1 MKEIGKARFNVGIG
15 WFVLMFCMGLMD
27 LPFRYFLKD
36 DLSLSASELAWFFAI
51 VNIPIYIKPV
61 LGFFTDVVKLRGSRR
76 RYYMLISLLICSI
89 VYFVLGFVSTIEEA
103 LLSYFILTL
112 FLTQVSI
119 ILGAMIVEYGNKY
132 QNTGGFSSL
141 RIASIKIAVLIGGP
155 IGGYLAM
162 KDINIST
169 SICATMMMILLPIYY
184 LTFKEKKNETNEYNF
199 YAEFKNQLK
208 NLLHS
213 RVLLLTILLIFLW
226 KISPGFTTPLLY
238 YQTDQLQFNSSF
250 IGLLYSLLAAGGI
263 IGAIM
268 YNHLCKHINLRLLLI
283 IGITIDAIDSLIYLA
298 YNGQVSAVL
307 ITALNGITAALC
319 ALPLYDLAA
328 RATPK
333 KSESIG
339 YALILSVWNVA
350 DALSDVLASKLYDAY
365 NIQFHSL
372 VWINTLS
379 TLAILLFVPLI
390 PKWITNY
397 TDKSS

>member
-1 MKEIGKARFNVGIG
+1 MKEFSKARFNLGIG

-36 DLSLSASELAWFFAI
+36 GLSLSASELAWFFAI
-51 VNIPIYIKPV
+51 VNIPIYIKPI

-76 RYYMLISLLICSI
+76 KKQMLISLLICSFFFFI
-89 VYFVLGFVSTIEEA
+89 LGFVSTTEEA

-119 ILGAMIVEYGNKY
+119 VLGAMIVEYGQKY

-141 RIASIKIAVLIGGP
+141 RIASIKIAVLVGAP

-169 SICATMMMILLPIYY
+169 SICAVMMMTLLSLYVMT
-184 LTFKEKKNETNEYNF
+184 LKEDHTEKKDNHLYTEI
-199 YAEFKNQLK
+199 KNQFY

-238 YQTDQLQFNSSF
+238 FQTEQLLFSSSF
-250 IGLLYSLLAAGGI
+250 IGVLYSLMAAGGI
-263 IGAIM
+263 LGAIM
-268 YNHLCKHINLRLLLI
+268 YNHLCKQINLRRLI
-283 IGITIDAIDSLIYLA
+283 ILGITIDAIDSIVYLG
-298 YNGQVSAVL
+298 YNGQMSAVL
-307 ITALNGITAALC
+307 ITSLNGITAALC

-328 RATPK
+328 RATPQN
-333 KSESIG
+333 SESIG
-339 YALILSVWNVA
+339 YALILSVWNIA
-350 DALSDVLASKLYDAY
+350 DALSDVLASKLYDDY
-365 NIQFHSL
+365 NIQFHGL

-379 TLAILLFVPLI
+379 TLTIILFVPFI

-397 TDKSS
+397 TDK